1 MKAVPVHA
9 EIRFIPISTHRRTKH
24 AESPHT
30 TPALAVSAFVIAVLS
45 TSVTLIVSSVT
56 DRPLGIPHWVDSD
69 SNAYCLRA
77 SRDSNFATV
86 ALSVGTPPRIVRVL
100 VRGDRVLYDTGVPS
114 TTLFADELLRSESL
128 RCGAG
133 RVCQDVAFLTTGTD
147 GTQTTHSIQF
157 SYGSAA
163 SGSHYTEQAV
173 GAEGYMHLM
182 NGTYYE
188 FTSTHLCWTTSE
200 STVAP
205 SDWKH
210 EVVIEVDNHT
220 GTTTVSSVGSIESP
234 ASTCTNNGPTDKGV
248 ELWPFEAT
256 NERHWLALSSDF
268 LYEASSSRLE
278 ERRSIVERGLE
289 CVDNYTTGVDVYE
302 LDCTLDLYAE
312 CRQKPSLPFRRLSQ
326 MRIAI
331 DLRSHDTPALYA
343 YEELSLTRLAGSS
356 VSESV
361 LFAFTRL
368 FVLLIVAFVVYSR
381 SDRQSTSAYFAIS
394 NAINVANGGIHF
406 GFHSIFNAVA
416 DAFIGALAFVSR
428 TIVLVVQSTVLVA
441 DGNGIVL
448 VSEIVGI
455 TASALHFICRNFVL
469 RTDLSKES
477 PLTKLGGSMAISDA
491 SVAALVSVTVAPLL
505 AASNRDFDAI
515 ARLFCG
521 VLVVFFVL
529 PRLWAGATAS
539 ALLASTTSRDG
550 EFDTAYPVVLWFSS
564 ALWAMQGVSVG
575 VAVARLFVLPQAYSL
590 SRNVYGDGVN
600 IIVLVALVTL
610 SLVAPPLNSMNVKLK
625 RETR

>member
-1 MKAVPVHA
+1 MNAVPVHA
-9 EIRFIPISTHRRTKH
+9 EVRFLPIGTHRRIRYTG
-24 AESPHT
+24 SIYST
-30 TPALAVSAFVIAVLS
+30 SALAVSAFVIAVLS
-45 TSVTLIVSSVT
+45 TSVTVIVSSVT
-56 DRPLGIPHWVDSD
+56 DRPLGLPHWVDND

-100 VRGDRVLYDTGVPS
+100 LRGDRVLYDTDAPS

-133 RVCQDVAFLTTGTD
+133 RVCQDVAFLTTGTS

-163 SGSHYTEQAV
+163 SGSYYTEQSV

-188 FTSTHLCWTTSE
+188 FTNTHLCWTTSE

-210 EVVIEVDNHT
+210 EVAIQVDNHT
-220 GTTTVSSVGSIESP
+220 GATKVSSLGSIASQV
-234 ASTCTNNGPTDKGV
+234 STCSSNGQIDEGV

-278 ERRSIVERGLE
+278 ERRNIVERGLD

-331 DLRSHDTPALYA
+331 DLRSHDTPTLYA
-343 YEELSLTRLAGSS
+343 YDEMSLTRLAGSS

-394 NAINVANGGIHF
+394 NAINVANGGNHF
-406 GFHSIFNAVA
+406 GFHSVFNAVA

-428 TIVLVVQSTVLVA
+428 VIVLVVQSNVLVA

-455 TASALHFICRNFVL
+455 SASVLHFICRNFVL
-469 RTDLSKES
+469 RTDLNKES

-529 PRLWAGATAS
+529 PRLWAGTTAS

-550 EFDTAYPVVLWFSS
+550 GFDTAYPVVLWFSS
-564 ALWAMQGVSVG
+564 ALWATQGVSVG

-600 IIVLVALVTL
+600 IVVLVALVTL
-610 SLVAPPLNSMNVKLK
+610 SLVAPPLNSMNIKLK
-625 RETR
+625 RESR

>member
-1 MKAVPVHA
+1 MKEATVRA
-9 EIRFIPISTHRRTKH
+9 EVRFLPIGTHRRIKYT
-24 AESPHT
+24 EPIYT
-30 TPALAVSAFVIAVLS
+30 TSALVVSAFVIAVLS
-45 TSVTLIVSSVT
+45 TSVTLIVSSVA
-56 DRPLGIPHWVDSD
+56 DRPLGLPHWVDSD
-69 SNAYCLRA
+69 PNAYCLRA

-100 VRGDRVLYDTGVPS
+100 VRGDRVLHDTDVPS

-128 RCGAG
+128 RCGTG
-133 RVCQDVAFLTTGTD
+133 RVCQDVAFLTTGT
-147 GTQTTHSIQF
+147 GATQTTHSIQF

-163 SGSHYTEQAV
+163 SGSYYTEQSV

-188 FTSTHLCWTTSE
+188 FTNTHLCWTTSE

-210 EVVIEVDNHT
+210 EVAIQVDNHT
-220 GTTTVSSVGSIESP
+220 GATKVSSVGSIESLV
-234 ASTCTNNGPTDKGV
+234 STCTRNGQIDEGV

-278 ERRSIVERGLE
+278 ERRSIVERGLG

-312 CRQKPSLPFRRLSQ
+312 CRRKPSLPFRRLSQ

-331 DLRSHDTPALYA
+331 DLRSYDTPTLYA

-361 LFAFTRL
+361 LFALTRL

-394 NAINVANGGIHF
+394 NAINIANGGTHF
-406 GFHSIFNAVA
+406 GFHSMFNAVA
-416 DAFIGALAFVSR
+416 DAFIGALAFISR
-428 TIVLVVQSTVLVA
+428 IIVLVVQSNVLVA
-441 DGNGIVL
+441 DGNGMVL

-455 TASALHFICRNFVL
+455 SASVLHFICRNFVL

-477 PLTKLGGSMAISDA
+477 PLTKLGGSMAIGDA

-515 ARLFCG
+515 ARLLCG

-529 PRLWAGATAS
+529 PRLWAGTTAS

-550 EFDTAYPVVLWFSS
+550 GFDTAYPVVLWFSS
-564 ALWAMQGVSVG
+564 VLWATQGVSVG

-590 SRNVYGDGVN
+590 SRNVHGDGVN

-610 SLVAPPLNSMNVKLK
+610 SLAAPPMNSMNVKLK
-625 RETR
+625 RDTR